1 MSGQENIRPK
11 NGQSKLFNPQSFW
24 IRHTLRA
31 TYHCGLL
38 PDLSLLSS
46 SDFQE
51 LFSTML
57 TNTPDLEFAKEL
69 ATRAESV
76 FGPCASV
83 WTRSKGCWS
92 SACHQGTNTE
102 NVDSS
107 LANQS
112 SEMNASLQHYDL
124 RSEQPF
130 VWRASGTLFVAVKT
144 SGDALAPVVVV
155 VSLPNQDDR
164 LICSLL
170 MAHLEAL
177 LNSKIAIA
185 AKKQSEFFID
195 QVTQDFEELTW
206 LRTTNDYFD
215 LCDSQHTIESIAK
228 SCFATLVNVIRAE
241 AILLVRSKES
251 SPLVTGIPDWSRLV
265 SVGEMRGA
273 QDSCPQLLADS
284 IECLSRGPLVR
295 NYKKHEEYLS
305 NYPGIRNCVVLSVSK
320 GEQVYGWIMAINKL
334 PSPDCKSD
342 SEGGETEEVD
352 SLQFRSFEAGLLSA
366 AANIMASQSRNLEL
380 FQSQQSLLTGV
391 IRAIINAIDAKDS
404 YTCGHSDRV
413 ARYAKRIATRMGLSS
428 QECDRVY
435 MAGLL
440 HDVGKIGVPDSI
452 LGKPGPLTP
461 EEFAIVKKHPEIGF
475 NILKHLKQLDYVL
488 PGVLHHHE
496 AVCGKG
502 YPYGLVGEAIPLHGR
517 ILAVA
522 DAYDAMTSDRPY
534 RPGMPSEKAESILRA
549 GAEKMWDTDI
559 VVVFL
564 ECLANDELQPVPNE
578 TIPKFGVDSPTAV
591 PSKNQTRRLSG
602 TINSLVVQ

>member
-1 MSGQENIRPK
+1 M
-11 NGQSKLFNPQSFW
+11 
-24 IRHTLRA
+24 
-31 TYHCGLL
+31 
-38 PDLSLLSS
+38 
-46 SDFQE
+46 
-51 LFSTML
+51 
-57 TNTPDLEFAKEL
+57 
-69 ATRAESV
+69 
-76 FGPCASV
+76 
-83 WTRSKGCWS
+83 RSKGCWA
-92 SACHQGTNTE
+92 SACHQETNTE

-107 LANQS
+107 TTNRS
-112 SEMNASLQHYDL
+112 SDIDASLQYYDL
-124 RSEQPF
+124 RSELPF
-130 VWRASGTLFVAVKT
+130 VWRAKGTLFVAVKT

-164 LICSLL
+164 IICSFL

-177 LNSKIAIA
+177 LNRRIAITA
-185 AKKQSEFFID
+185 RKQSEFFID

-206 LRTTNDYFD
+206 LRTTNEYFD

-228 SCFATLVNVIRAE
+228 SCFPTLTNVIRAE
-241 AILLVRSKES
+241 AILLVRSAES
-251 SPLVTGIPDWSRLV
+251 SPLVTGMPDWTRLV
-265 SVGEMRGA
+265 SVGETSET

-284 IECLSRGPLVR
+284 IEFLSRGPLVR
-295 NYKKHEEYLS
+295 NCKKNEEHLP
-305 NYPGIRNCVVLSVSK
+305 NYTGIRNCVALTVSK

-334 PSPDCKSD
+334 PSPCFESD
-342 SEGGETEEVD
+342 SEKGADDEVNP
-352 SLQFRSFEAGLLSA
+352 LQFGTFEAGLLSA

-380 FQSQQSLLTGV
+380 FQSQENLLTGV
-391 IRAIINAIDAKDS
+391 VRAIINAIDAKDS

-413 ARYAKRIATRMGLSS
+413 ARYAKRIATRMGLNS
-428 QECDRVY
+428 QECDRIY

-452 LGKPGPLTP
+452 LGKPGPLTA
-461 EEFAIVKKHPEIGF
+461 EEFAIVKKHPEIGY

-502 YPYGLVGEAIPLHGR
+502 YPYGLVGAAIPLHGR

-549 GAEKMWDTDI
+549 EAGKTWDTDI

-564 ECLANDELQPVPNE
+564 ECLENDELQPDPSEVV
-578 TIPKFGVDSPTAV
+578 PKFGIDSITAV
-591 PSKNQTRRLSG
+591 PSNNHMRRLAG

>member
-1 MSGQENIRPK
+1 M
-11 NGQSKLFNPQSFW
+11 
-24 IRHTLRA
+24 
-31 TYHCGLL
+31 
-38 PDLSLLSS
+38 
-46 SDFQE
+46 
-51 LFSTML
+51 
-57 TNTPDLEFAKEL
+57 
-69 ATRAESV
+69 
-76 FGPCASV
+76 
-83 WTRSKGCWS
+83 RSKGYWAS
-92 SACHQGTNTE
+92 VCHQGTNTE

-112 SEMNASLQHYDL
+112 SEMDASLQHYDL

-170 MAHLEAL
+170 MAHLESL
-177 LNSKIAIA
+177 HNSKIAIA

-228 SCFATLVNVIRAE
+228 SCFATLLNVIRAE
-241 AILLVRSKES
+241 AILLVRPKES

-265 SVGEMRGA
+265 SVGEMRGT
-273 QDSCPQLLADS
+273 QDSCRQLLADS
-284 IECLSRGPLVR
+284 IEFLSRGPLVR
-295 NYKKHEEYLS
+295 NCKKHEEYLS

-342 SEGGETEEVD
+342 SERREDEDVD
-352 SLQFRSFEAGLLSA
+352 LLQFRTFEAGLLSA

-380 FQSQQSLLTGV
+380 FQAQESLLTGV

-404 YTCGHSDRV
+404 YTYGHSDRV
-413 ARYAKRIATRMGLSS
+413 ARYAKRIAKRMGLSS
-428 QECDRVY
+428 QECDRIY

-452 LGKPGPLTP
+452 LGKSGPLTA

-502 YPYGLVGEAIPLHGR
+502 YPHGLVGAAIPLHGR

-549 GAEKMWDTDI
+549 EAGKTWDTDI

-564 ECLANDELQPVPNE
+564 ECLENDELLPDPNE
-578 TIPKFGVDSPTAV
+578 TVPKFGIHSLTAV
-591 PSKNQTRRLSG
+591 PSNNQLRRLAG

>member
-1 MSGQENIRPK
+1 MPTN
-11 NGQSKLFNPQSFW
+11 
-24 IRHTLRA
+24 T
-31 TYHCGLL
+31 
-38 PDLSLLSS
+38 
-46 SDFQE
+46 SDFQ
-51 LFSTML
+51 LA
-57 TNTPDLEFAKEL
+57 NEL
-69 ATRAESV
+69 ATRIESV

-83 WTRSKGCWS
+83 WMSSKGFWA

-102 NVDSS
+102 NVNSS
-107 LANQS
+107 RSNQS
-112 SEMNASLQHYDL
+112 SEIDASLQYYDL
-124 RSEQPF
+124 RSEHPF
-130 VWRASGTLFVAVKT
+130 VWRAKGTLFVAVKT

-164 LICSLL
+164 IICSFL

-177 LNSKIAIA
+177 LNRRIAIT

-206 LRTTNDYFD
+206 LRTTNEYFD

-228 SCFATLVNVIRAE
+228 SCFPTLTNVIRAE
-241 AILLVRSKES
+241 AILLVRSAES
-251 SPLVTGIPDWSRLV
+251 SPLVTGMPDWTRLV
-265 SVGEMRGA
+265 SVGETSET

-284 IECLSRGPLVR
+284 IEFLSRGPLVR
-295 NYKKHEEYLS
+295 NCKKNEEHLP
-305 NYPGIRNCVVLSVSK
+305 NYPGIRNCVALTVSK

-334 PSPDCKSD
+334 PSPCFESD
-342 SEGGETEEVD
+342 SEKGADDEVNP
-352 SLQFRSFEAGLLSA
+352 LQFGTFEAGLLSA

-380 FQSQQSLLTGV
+380 FQSQENLLTGV
-391 IRAIINAIDAKDS
+391 VRAIINAIDAKDS

-413 ARYAKRIATRMGLSS
+413 ARYAKRIATRMGLNS
-428 QECDRVY
+428 QECDRIY

-452 LGKPGPLTP
+452 LGKPGPLTA
-461 EEFAIVKKHPEIGF
+461 EEFAIVKKHPEIGY

-502 YPYGLVGEAIPLHGR
+502 YPYGLVGTAIPLHGR
-517 ILAVA
+517 ILAVS

-534 RPGMPSEKAESILRA
+534 RQGMPSEKAESILRA
-549 GAEKMWDTDI
+549 EAGKTWDTDI

-564 ECLANDELQPVPNE
+564 ECLANDELQPDPSEVL
-578 TIPKFGVDSPTAV
+578 PKFGMDRLTAV
-591 PSKNQTRRLSG
+591 PSNNHMRRLAG